1 MKDVS
6 KNNLINTE
14 VLAYYKRCHMEVKIC
29 MLYSLGQSEVLL
41 LLFLSNGQRVG
52 SQWGDNMS
60 SSGDKDV
67 SSNPQSPKSWQSQ
80 HQGAHQK
87 LPQSRAELF
96 RKHYTNKTLLVK
108 PYFSRY
114 FHELISANNSILQ
127 NAHKQAGSRMG
138 TFSWQF
144 LFTLN
149 HSKLI
154 ELLNKIIHN
163 SKFIDIKVETLILNE
178 CTYTNRW
185 WVEFKIAHIQ
195 F

>member
-1 MKDVS
+1 MGTEWGASREIICHHPVTRTSPQIPKAPNLDNPS
-6 KNNLINTE
+6 IRELTKN
-14 VLAYYKRCHMEVKIC
+14 
-29 MLYSLGQSEVLL
+29 
-41 LLFLSNGQRVG
+41 
-52 SQWGDNMS
+52 
-60 SSGDKDV
+60 
-67 SSNPQSPKSWQSQ
+67 
-80 HQGAHQK
+80 
-87 LPQSRAELF
+87 LPRAELF

-127 NAHKQAGSRMG
+127 NAHKQAVYRMG

-185 WVEFKIAHIQ
+185 WVEFKIHVYNSRRKTRNITFRTEIGAGYTSVNWPRRLVTANLRTTSSVVS
-195 F
+195 FLLGGGGL